1 MEFTAVIHHYLRE
14 VQLHERDRRMKRT
27 AVTASLGG
35 ISPIARCP
43 CPTHQ
48 TIRIHLRFV
57 FPFPNHD
64 SPSPSHFCFPLVGD
78 GGGKASY
85 LLSLVCEDAGNRYFL
100 FLRFLNILC
109 ILLSISALVILS
121 LANNAV
127 CYIRTAQY
135 LDILPFAVFQQV
147 AEFQHVFWLR
157 CIVYA

>member
-1 MEFTAVIHHYLRE
+1 MSGVHRGYSPLP
-14 VQLHERDRRMKRT
+14 ERSAAPRT
-27 AVTASLGG
+27 RPTNEEDCSHSISGRNISNSAMSMPNTSNNTHS
-35 ISPIARCP
+35 SPIR
-43 CPTHQ
+43 
-48 TIRIHLRFV
+48 
-57 FPFPNHD
+57 FPNHD
-64 SPSPSHFCFPLVGD
+64 SPPPSHFCFPLVGD

-109 ILLSISALVILS
+109 ILLSISALVILP